1 MGQSLPAQGQ
11 LESGREVAAPLRDRS
26 GARGGT
32 GAERKGWGSGQVHR
46 VKHDEHAQGGGTSGN
61 SDSGGGVGAGW
72 AELGPE
78 VQVMSQ
84 GPSLGTLR
92 AEAQDSPMHPH
103 FGARAT
109 GGRGCGTEPGA
120 QCGVEG
126 SVFRSYGGRE
136 PARQCGERAAGSR
149 V

>member
-32 GAERKGWGSGQVHR
+32 GAERKGWGSGQAHR

-103 FGARAT
+103 FGA
-109 GGRGCGTEPGA
+109 
-120 QCGVEG
+120 
-126 SVFRSYGGRE
+126 
-136 PARQCGERAAGSR
+136 
-149 V
+149 